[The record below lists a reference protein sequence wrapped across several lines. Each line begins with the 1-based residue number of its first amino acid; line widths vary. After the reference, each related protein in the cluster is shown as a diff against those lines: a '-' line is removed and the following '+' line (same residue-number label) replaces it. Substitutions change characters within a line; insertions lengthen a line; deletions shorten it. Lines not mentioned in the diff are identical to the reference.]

1 MTEQRMKV
9 DDGPAP
15 AESEEALK
23 CMAHPA
29 RMRLLGALRVVACR
43 RSGSSAPP
51 PVRRRAR

>member
-15 AESEEALK
+15 AESEEVLK

-29 RMRLLGALRVVACR
+29 RMRLLGALRVGGVQTV
-43 RSGSSAPP
+43 GSSAPP

>member
-15 AESEEALK
+15 AESEETLK

-29 RMRLLGALRVVACR
+29 RMRLLGALRVGGVQTV
-43 RSGSSAPP
+43 GSPAPP

>member
-23 CMAHPA
+23 C
-29 RMRLLGALRVVACR
+29 RVLSWSTNHLYKYFV
-43 RSGSSAPP
+43 
-51 PVRRRAR
+51 